1 MMKLISKILFY
12 MVAAVLVLWT
22 ASLTYA
28 FISTALP
35 NQPVTRYFALVV
47 FDVGMVSWL
56 MIFMFGAEGIAQRGI
71 AFLLSLFD
79 LVGVGMMVYAEIF
92 LGGQTLTAV
101 SGNIGL
107 YALYAVVIW
116 TIINLVGVWAYH
128 YTEPENLKRMKIRG
142 TQDKLLQKSLD
153 KLERKM
159 DAMSDA
165 VSDELS
171 DVMKKDVLH
180 QVGYTGNG
188 KKRQS
193 TSTGTTGGATRKRTT
208 AKK

>member
-92 LGGQTLTAV
+92 LGGQTLVAST
-101 SGNIGL
+101 GNIGL

-142 TQDKLLQKSLD
+142 TQDKLLAKSLE
-153 KLERKM
+153 KLERKI
-159 DAMSDA
+159 DAISDD
-165 VSDELS
+165 VSDQLA
-171 DVMKKDVLH
+171 DGMKVDVLH
-180 QVGYTGNG
+180 QVGFVGNG
-188 KKRQS
+188 KKKPTTTSGKTGS
-193 TSTGTTGGATRKRTT
+193 TSKRTPV
-208 AKK
+208 KK

>member
-1 MMKLISKILFY
+1 
-12 MVAAVLVLWT
+12 VLWT

-35 NQPVTRYFALVV
+35 NQPITRYFALVV

-79 LVGVGMMVYAEIF
+79 LIGVGLMVYAEIF
-92 LGGQTLTAV
+92 LGGQSYVTNT
-101 SGNIGL
+101 GNIGL
-107 YALYAVVIW
+107 YALYAVVAW
-116 TIINLVGVWAYH
+116 TIINLIGVWAYH

-142 TQDKLLQKSLD
+142 SQDKLLAKSLE
-153 KLERKM
+153 KLEQKM

-165 VSDELS
+165 VSEELS
-171 DVMKKDVLH
+171 DAMKIDVLH

-188 KKRQS
+188 KK
-193 TSTGTTGGATRKRTT
+193 TPTKRTS